1 MDVFCREHVG
11 SHAPRL
17 AGDEP
22 LPAIF
27 AGTPPQVARYLAE
40 QMVAQPETLAPLT
53 AELTHLASFGRA
65 SDSLSMVLRNFSK
78 VTVRPDAARRL
89 GAPRERAGC
98 AFDSTYDAAR
108 HGLGAGQP

>member
-1 MDVFCREHVG
+1 MDVFSREHVG

-27 AGTPPQVARYLAE
+27 AGTPSQVARYPAE

-53 AELTHLASFGRA
+53 AELTHLASLGPA
-65 SDSLSMVLRNFSK
+65 SDSLSLVLQNLCK
-78 VTVRPDAARRL
+78 VTVRP
-89 GAPRERAGC
+89 
-98 AFDSTYDAAR
+98 
-108 HGLGAGQP
+108 

>member
-1 MDVFCREHVG
+1 MDVFSREHVG

-22 LPAIF
+22 LTAIF
-27 AGTPPQVARYLAE
+27 AGTPSQVARYPAE

-65 SDSLSMVLRNFSK
+65 NDSRSLVLRNLGK
-78 VTVRPDAARRL
+78 VTVRP
-89 GAPRERAGC
+89 
-98 AFDSTYDAAR
+98 
-108 HGLGAGQP
+108 